1 MEPAVSAEFSWLQA
15 ALVFIAALAVD
26 FAWTKYITASA
37 AKLPHTAAFWS
48 MSIILLGAF
57 SVVSY
62 TQNPWMLVPVAL
74 GAYASTYLAVW
85 REKRTQTTTSPAS

>member
-15 ALVFIAALAVD
+15 ALVFVATLAVD

-48 MSIILLGAF
+48 MSI
-57 SVVSY
+57 
-62 TQNPWMLVPVAL
+62 
-74 GAYASTYLAVW
+74 TYLAVW
-85 REKRTQTTTSPAS
+85 REKRTRNPTSPAS